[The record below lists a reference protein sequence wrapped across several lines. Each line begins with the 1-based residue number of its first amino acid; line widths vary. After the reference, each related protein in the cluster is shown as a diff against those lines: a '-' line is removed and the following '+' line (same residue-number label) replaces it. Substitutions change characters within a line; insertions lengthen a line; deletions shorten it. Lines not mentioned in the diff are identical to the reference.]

1 MVSLACIENTGVAP
15 SGTVRLL
22 DIREQGV
29 TGLVRVSW
37 RIWPGPDL
45 ADLATREQ
53 QYCCCL
59 LPFIRSDI
67 ALSKTRPIYIYN
79 LEVVWNITI
88 TGTILMSPQA
98 PNEEKAR
105 SMLYRFCEAQVAELG
120 LGRYLKLLGR
130 C

>member
-15 SGTVRLL
+15 SGTVRLP
-22 DIREQGV
+22 DIREQSV

-37 RIWPGPDL
+37 CIWPGPDL

-53 QYCCCL
+53 HCCCL

-67 ALSKTRPIYIYN
+67 ALSKSRPIYIYN

-88 TGTILMSPQA
+88 TGTTLMSPQA

-105 SMLYRFCEAQVAELG
+105 SMLYRFCEAQVTELG
-120 LGRYLKLLGR
+120 LGKYLKLLGR

>member
-37 RIWPGPDL
+37 CIWPGPDL
-45 ADLATREQ
+45 ADLATRAQ
-53 QYCCCL
+53 HRCCL
-59 LPFIRSDI
+59 LPFIRIDI
-67 ALSKTRPIYIYN
+67 ALSRTCPVYIYN

-88 TGTILMSPQA
+88 TGAILMSPQA
-98 PNEEKAR
+98 RSEEKAQ
-105 SMLYRFCEAQVAELG
+105 SMLLPILRG
-120 LGRYLKLLGR
+120 SGGRAWTKENITR
-130 C
+130 N